1 MGRKSAPSA
10 PDTGAAARAAA
21 EASRQAAEAAER
33 AAREREDRARAE
45 FQASLGRVKNFTGMT
60 APEYVK
66 ESKQYF
72 SDVVSDQ
79 VGKYESFLQSY
90 DPNVQPQVERLKGRI
105 TEAKAQTNLR
115 DPEFQK
121 YVTGMESMLRK
132 SKAGEQN
139 LGFGTS
145 DLR

>member
-1 MGRKSAPSA
+1 MGRKSAPA
-10 PDTGAAARAAA
+10 PDTGAAAREAAK
-21 EASRQAAEAAER
+21 ASRQAAEAAER
-33 AAREREDRARAE
+33 AAREREDRARQE
-45 FQASLGRVKNFTGMT
+45 FQQSLGRVKNFTGMT

-121 YVTGMESMLRK
+121 YVTGMEQYLRK

>member
-1 MGRKSAPSA
+1 MGRKSAPA

-21 EASRQAAEAAER
+21 EASRKAAEAAER
-33 AAREREDRARAE
+33 AAREREERARQE
-45 FQASLGRVKNFTGMT
+45 FQQSLGRVKNFTGMT

-79 VGKYESFLQSY
+79 VGKYESFLKSY
-90 DPNVQPQVERLKGRI
+90 DPNVQPQVDRLKKRI
-105 TEAKAQTNLR
+105 TEAKAQTNLQ
-115 DPEFQK
+115 DPQFQK

>member
-33 AAREREDRARAE
+33 AAREREDRARQE

-60 APEYVK
+60 APEYIK

-72 SDVVSDQ
+72 TDVVSDQ
-79 VGKYESFLQSY
+79 VGKYEQQLAQY
-90 DPNVQPQVERLKGRI
+90 DPNVDKQVARLKGRI
-105 TEAKAQTNLR
+105 TEAKAQTNLQ
-115 DPEFQK
+115 DPNFQA
-121 YVTGMESMLRK
+121 YVQGIEGMVRK
-132 SKAGEQN
+132 SKAREQN
-139 LGFGTS
+139 LGFSTS

>member
-33 AAREREDRARAE
+33 AAREREERARQE

-66 ESKQYF
+66 ESKKYF
-72 SDVVSDQ
+72 TDVVSDQ
-79 VGKYESFLQSY
+79 VGKYEKQLTQY
-90 DPNVQPQVERLKGRI
+90 DPNVDKQVARLKTRI
-105 TEAKAQTNLR
+105 TEAKAQTNLQ
-115 DPEFQK
+115 DPQFVK
-121 YVTGMESMLRK
+121 YVQGIEGMVRK

-139 LGFGTS
+139 LGFSTS